1 MRTVKRIS
9 HQLNRAKFSAL
20 QEVAEVFA
28 KEKQAQLEYF
38 QKGSTFA
45 CYTSPRQRRDELKSD
60 PEKPDMPAHL
70 RDCAIKD
77 AFETELKY
85 WAALAAEIRSG
96 IGGRSWTEE
105 QKHYA
110 YWLLKVPYYLCAV
123 ITGRAP
129 INEKIQLTLEQRKQV
144 QNYLR
149 RSVRRIKGDRP
160 RVKIVRSFLL
170 DPSLYSVVDAL
181 SHDVGGQGISIVS
194 LQSGKRIRVP
204 LKGEGEIGGNIRI
217 VLVPQTEQIEVHTT
231 FELEHVQSPEGG
243 PIALDVGVTEVL
255 TDEDGNEYGQELNET
270 LKDASVQL
278 LDKGRKRNKLHA
290 LEKRYKAQGKHKK
303 AAKIRKY
310 NLGEKRAY
318 GRNRKLKATIS
329 RIINTAINEVIEKR
343 KPTKLITEKLNIR
356 GKAKSK
362 SISRRVSLWHRS
374 ILKDRMEFKAL
385 SAGCTQQY
393 VNPAYTS
400 QMCPKCG
407 FLDSKNR
414 NGDAFK
420 CLNCEHPG
428 RADQMAAINL
438 KARPDDPEITLY
450 TPYKE
455 VKAILLKRFRA
466 HLENGNASQE
476 KVRTITVSARTL
488 ERTTTRPIR
497 QSKNETKS
505 NTGRNKMPL
514 FE

>member
-1 MRTVKRIS
+1 MATGTIIVYPPAQQEVKVVLYARVSSGDQKSDLDRQIARLVLFANEQKLPITQALTEIGSGLNGRRPKLLKMLKDKSINMIIVEHRDRLMRLGCEYVEAALSAQDRRLIVIEQSELKEDLVRDMIEVLTSFCARLYGRRAAKNKAQKALERWNGAMRTVKRIS
-9 HQLNRAKFSAL
+9 HPLNRAKFCAL

-45 CYTSPRQRRDELKSD
+45 RYPSPRQRRDELKSD

-96 IGGRSWTEE
+96 IGGCSWAEE

-110 YWLLKVPYYLCAV
+110 YWLLKVPHYLCAV

-129 INEKIQLTLEQRKQV
+129 INEKIELTLEQRKQV

-160 RVKIVRSFLL
+160 RVRIVRSFLL

-231 FELEHVQSPEGG
+231 FELEHVQSPEG
-243 PIALDVGVTEVL
+243 V
-255 TDEDGNEYGQELNET
+255 
-270 LKDASVQL
+270 
-278 LDKGRKRNKLHA
+278 RLHWTWA
-290 LEKRYKAQGKHKK
+290 
-303 AAKIRKY
+303 
-310 NLGEKRAY
+310 
-318 GRNRKLKATIS
+318 
-329 RIINTAINEVIEKR
+329 
-343 KPTKLITEKLNIR
+343 
-356 GKAKSK
+356 
-362 SISRRVSLWHRS
+362 
-374 ILKDRMEFKAL
+374 
-385 SAGCTQQY
+385 
-393 VNPAYTS
+393 
-400 QMCPKCG
+400 
-407 FLDSKNR
+407 
-414 NGDAFK
+414 
-420 CLNCEHPG
+420 
-428 RADQMAAINL
+428 
-438 KARPDDPEITLY
+438 
-450 TPYKE
+450 
-455 VKAILLKRFRA
+455 
-466 HLENGNASQE
+466 
-476 KVRTITVSARTL
+476 
-488 ERTTTRPIR
+488 
-497 QSKNETKS
+497 
-505 NTGRNKMPL
+505 
-514 FE
+514 